1 MEEEKKREASE
12 AGGAK
17 TTRRKIVMRLPQYE
31 DDYALREAMK
41 ALRTNIEFMGED
53 KKVLAITSCVRDEGK
68 SFISMNLAMSLAD
81 GGKNVLFI
89 DADLRKS
96 VVIGRYNIKGQSEGL
111 SNYLA
116 ARVNI
121 ESVLVSTNMNR
132 LDMIVAGQIP
142 PNPSELLGTRRF
154 AKMMNIL
161 RGHYDYVIVDCPP
174 IGEVIDAAIV
184 ARACDGA
191 ILVTAS
197 GHDSSRFLRDARE
210 QMEKSGSKVLGVVL
224 NKVPRDRHGSRYGKY
239 YGKYGRYYGRY
250 YGKYYGQYG
259 SYDNS
264 DGEDGKKAKKSR
276 KK

>member
-1 MEEEKKREASE
+1 MEDESKKDVLAENV
-12 AGGAK
+12 AK
-17 TTRRKIVMRLPQYE
+17 PTRKKIVMRLPKYE

-53 KKVLAITSCVRDEGK
+53 KKVLAVTSCVRDEGK
-68 SFISMNLAMSLAD
+68 SFIAMNLAMALAD
-81 GGKNVLFI
+81 AGKSVLFI
-89 DADLRKS
+89 DADMRKS
-96 VVIGRYNIKGQSEGL
+96 AVVGRYNIKGQSEGL

-121 ESVLVSTNMNR
+121 ESVLVSTNMNK
-132 LDMIVAGQIP
+132 LDVIVAGQVP

-154 AKMMNIL
+154 QKMMSIL
-161 RGHYDYVIVDCPP
+161 RAHYNYVIVDCPP
-174 IGEVIDAAIV
+174 IGEVIDAAVV

-224 NKVPRDRHGSRYGKY
+224 NKVPRDRRGGYGKY
-239 YGKYGRYYGRY
+239 YGRYSRYYGRYYGRY
-250 YGKYYGQYG
+250 G
-259 SYDNS
+259 SYDTG
-264 DGEDGKKAKKSR
+264 DDKKS
-276 KK
+276 

>member
-1 MEEEKKREASE
+1 MEDESKKDVLAENV
-12 AGGAK
+12 AK
-17 TTRRKIVMRLPQYE
+17 PTRKKIVMRLPKYE

-53 KKVLAITSCVRDEGK
+53 KKVLAVTSCVRDEGK
-68 SFISMNLAMSLAD
+68 SFIAMNLAMALAD
-81 GGKNVLFI
+81 AGKSVLFI
-89 DADLRKS
+89 DADMRKS
-96 VVIGRYNIKGQSEGL
+96 VVVGRYNIKGQSEGL

-121 ESVLVSTNMNR
+121 ESVLVSTNMNK
-132 LDMIVAGQIP
+132 LDVIVAGQVP

-154 AKMMNIL
+154 QKMMSIL
-161 RGHYDYVIVDCPP
+161 RAHYNYVIVDCPP
-174 IGEVIDAAIV
+174 IGEVIDAAVV

-224 NKVPRDRHGSRYGKY
+224 NKVPRDRRGGYGKY
-239 YGKYGRYYGRY
+239 YGRYSRYYGRYYGRY
-250 YGKYYGQYG
+250 G
-259 SYDNS
+259 SYDTG
-264 DGEDGKKAKKSR
+264 DDKKS
-276 KK
+276 

>member
-1 MEEEKKREASE
+1 MEDESKKDVLAENV
-12 AGGAK
+12 AK
-17 TTRRKIVMRLPQYE
+17 PTRKKIVMRLPKYE

-53 KKVLAITSCVRDEGK
+53 KKVLAVTSCVRDEGK
-68 SFISMNLAMSLAD
+68 SFIAMNLAMALAD
-81 GGKNVLFI
+81 AGKSVLFI
-89 DADLRKS
+89 DADMRKS
-96 VVIGRYNIKGQSEGL
+96 VVVGRYNIKGQSEGL

-121 ESVLVSTNMNR
+121 ESVLVSTNMNK
-132 LDMIVAGQIP
+132 LDVIVAGQVP

-154 AKMMNIL
+154 QKMMSIL
-161 RGHYDYVIVDCPP
+161 RAHYNYVIVDCPP
-174 IGEVIDAAIV
+174 IGEVIDAAVV

-224 NKVPRDRHGSRYGKY
+224 NKVPRDRRGGYGKY
-239 YGKYGRYYGRY
+239 YGRYSRYYGRYYGRY
-250 YGKYYGQYG
+250 GA
-259 SYDNS
+259 YDT
-264 DGEDGKKAKKSR
+264 GEDKKS
-276 KK
+276 

>member
-1 MEEEKKREASE
+1 MEDESKKDVLAENV
-12 AGGAK
+12 AK
-17 TTRRKIVMRLPQYE
+17 PTRKKIVMRLPKYE

-53 KKVLAITSCVRDEGK
+53 KKVLAVTSCVRDEGK
-68 SFISMNLAMSLAD
+68 SFIAMNLAMALAD
-81 GGKNVLFI
+81 AGKSVLFI
-89 DADLRKS
+89 DADMRKS
-96 VVIGRYNIKGQSEGL
+96 VVVGRYNIKGQSEGL

-121 ESVLVSTNMNR
+121 ESVLVSTNMNK
-132 LDMIVAGQIP
+132 LDVIVAGQVP

-154 AKMMNIL
+154 QKMMSIL
-161 RGHYDYVIVDCPP
+161 RAHYNYVIVDCPP
-174 IGEVIDAAIV
+174 IGEVIDAAVV

-224 NKVPRDRHGSRYGKY
+224 NKVPRDRRGGYGKY
-239 YGKYGRYYGRY
+239 YGRYSRYYGRYYGRY
-250 YGKYYGQYG
+250 G
-259 SYDNS
+259 SYDTG
-264 DGEDGKKAKKSR
+264 DDKK
-276 KK
+276 

>member
-1 MEEEKKREASE
+1 MEDESKKDVLAENV
-12 AGGAK
+12 AK
-17 TTRRKIVMRLPQYE
+17 PTRKKIVMRLPKYE

-41 ALRTNIEFMGED
+41 ALRTNIEFIGED

-81 GGKNVLFI
+81 SGKNVLFI

-96 VVIGRYNIKGQSEGL
+96 VTIGRYNIKGQSEGL

-121 ESVLVSTNMNR
+121 ESVLVSTNLNH
-132 LDMIVAGQIP
+132 LDVIVAGQIP

-161 RGHYDYVIVDCPP
+161 RAHYDYVIVDCPP
-174 IGEVIDAAIV
+174 IGEVIDAAVV

-210 QMEKSGSKVLGVVL
+210 QMEKSGSRVLGVVL
-224 NKVPRDRHGSRYGKY
+224 NKVPRDRRGSKYGRY

-250 YGKYYGQYG
+250 YGQYG
-259 SYDNS
+259 SYDNGDEQDS
-264 DGEDGKKAKKSR
+264 SKSGKKK
-276 KK
+276 